1 MNAVMAGLFLSL
13 KADTVLKAWLRAL
26 PPMSAHYGENKG
38 IPVMSRLIAIPI
50 QTIIGLLLMGLI
62 AIHFSMAV
70 FWLFFIGLVLLGS
83 IFGTK
88 PAKRRTMQ
96 DSNPPT

>member
-1 MNAVMAGLFLSL
+1 
-13 KADTVLKAWLRAL
+13 
-26 PPMSAHYGENKG
+26 MSAHYGENKG

-88 PAKRRTMQ
+88 PAKRQTMQ
-96 DSNPPT
+96 DSNPPS

>member
-1 MNAVMAGLFLSL
+1 M
-13 KADTVLKAWLRAL
+13 KAWLRAL

-50 QTIIGLLLMGLI
+50 KTIIGLLLMGLI